1 MGKVVI
7 WRETILC
14 ANFETKSEKQKK
26 KNYPLCNFLQRNV
39 EVKGT

>member
-14 ANFETKSEKQKK
+14 ANFETKSEKEKK
-26 KNYPLCNFLQRNV
+26 RKIPAVQLFTEKC
-39 EVKGT
+39 GS